1 MKKTFITAAIMA
13 IVLLASA
20 QVVSSYQSIGEQ
32 YDIEVSEWEVKIG
45 TADGDTFNKNRKC
58 VIPITDI
65 DTFVGQLKMVK
76 AKYIEWERV
85 AKENNITTDI
95 AKFMPEGPQPIMAYL
110 EWDFAHETHRTS
122 TKVEMGALYI
132 NKERWYSAIAI
143 MLVGEPAES
152 ASNQFIKYEGAA
164 VLMFLGADE
173 IQSLIDGLDK
183 NRINKHITD
192 KQQIDGLF
200 K

>member
-32 YDIEVSEWEVKIG
+32 YDIQVSEWEVKIG

-95 AKFMPEGPQPIMAYL
+95 AKFMPELHIRAYL

>member
-32 YDIEVSEWEVKIG
+32 YDIQVSEWEVKIG
-45 TADGDTFNKNRKC
+45 TADGDMFNKNRKC

-95 AKFMPEGPQPIMAYL
+95 VKIMPELPQPIRAYL
-110 EWDFAHETHRTS
+110 EWDFANETYRTS
-122 TKVEMGALYI
+122 TKVEIGALYI
-132 NKERWYSAIAI
+132 NKEKYSAIAI
-143 MLVGEPAES
+143 MLVGEPPES
-152 ASNQFIKYEGAA
+152 ASNQFIRYEGAA

>member
-32 YDIEVSEWEVKIG
+32 YDIEVSELEVKIG
-45 TADGDTFNKNRKC
+45 IRDGDTFNKNRKC

-85 AKENNITTDI
+85 AKENNITTKI
-95 AKFMPEGPQPIMAYL
+95 VKTIPELHIRAYL
-110 EWDFAHETHRTS
+110 EWDFGHETFRTS
-122 TKVEMGALYI
+122 TKVEMGALYV
-132 NKERWYSAIAI
+132 NEERYSAIVI
-143 MLVGEPAES
+143 MLFGEKPKS
-152 ASNQFIKYEGAA
+152 SSNRFIRYNDAD

-183 NRINKHITD
+183 NRINKHITE

>member
-20 QVVSSYQSIGEQ
+20 QVVSSYQSVGEQ
-32 YDIEVSEWEVKIG
+32 YDIQVSEWEVKIG
-45 TADGDTFNKNRKC
+45 TADGDMFNTNRKC

-95 AKFMPEGPQPIMAYL
+95 VKIMPEVHISAYL
-110 EWDFAHETHRTS
+110 EWDFAHETYRTS
-122 TKVEMGALYI
+122 TRVEMGALYI
-132 NKERWYSAIAI
+132 NKERYSAIAI
-143 MLVGEPAES
+143 MLVGGQAES
-152 ASNQFIKYEGAA
+152 ASNQFIRYEGAA
-164 VLMFLGADE
+164 VLMFLGAGE

-183 NRINKHITD
+183 SRINKHITD

>member
-95 AKFMPEGPQPIMAYL
+95 VKIMPELPIMAYL

-143 MLVGEPAES
+143 MLVGEKPKS
-152 ASNQFIKYEGAA
+152 SSNRFIRYNDAD
-164 VLMFLGADE
+164 VLMFLGAGE

-183 NRINKHITD
+183 SRINKHITD